1 MADFFDFDSL
11 TQTNSD
17 PFEDATSYV
26 SDVDTRF
33 YTLPKNKDGSGEAII
48 CFIPD
53 QNQKIFKKVFKFNI
67 SNFVSGKKRFAN
79 YFSPTTIG
87 LPDPVQ
93 ERWQKLWNDGLKDEA
108 KKFARTIRYITNIK
122 VIRDPLNPENNGKIF
137 LYEMSQSLKEK
148 IKNAVELSEM
158 DKQLNR
164 PRKEIFNPTKGWL
177 MKLTC
182 KKAVNGFTTYDDSEF
197 FNVSPDDPRMAD
209 LIPYKDAQ
217 TAIDDIKANAHA
229 LDWFDKPENYK
240 TYDELKEKLDWVYPP
255 ENASIVK
262 EKRSVEPD
270 VVSVPPLS
278 ADTSAQGTQA
288 APSVT
293 TTVTPRPEQSTSAD
307 ALIDSLLND

>member
-1 MADFFDFDSL
+1 MLFFLCFLRNISSC
-11 TQTNSD
+11 N
-17 PFEDATSYV
+17 
-26 SDVDTRF
+26 R
-33 YTLPKNKDGSGEAII
+33 I
-48 CFIPD
+48 CI
-53 QNQKIFKKVFKFNI
+53 FKFNI

-108 KKFARTIRYITNIK
+108 KKFSRTIRYITNIK
-122 VIRDPLNPENNGKIF
+122 VIRDPLNPENDGKIF

-148 IKNAVELSEM
+148 IKHAVELSEM

-182 KKAVNGFTTYDDSEF
+182 KKAANGFTTYDDSEF

-217 TAIDDIKANAHA
+217 SAIDDINANAHS
-229 LDWFDKPENYK
+229 LDWFDKAENYK
-240 TYDELKEKLDWVYPP
+240 TYDELKEKLDWVYPSDTS
-255 ENASIVK
+255 AAVSVK
-262 EKRSVEPD
+262 ETRTAEPD
-270 VVSVPPLS
+270 VVSVPPVQPV
-278 ADTSAQGTQA
+278 AQTGSDNNAQVASKTA
-288 APSVT
+288 
-293 TTVTPRPEQSTSAD
+293 TSAD

>member
-1 MADFFDFDSL
+1 MVDFFDFDSL
-11 TQTNSD
+11 TQSNSD
-17 PFEDATSYV
+17 PFEDSTSYV
-26 SDVDTRF
+26 SEVDTRF

-108 KKFARTIRYITNIK
+108 KKFSRTIRYITNIK
-122 VIRDPLNPENNGKIF
+122 VIKDPLNPENDGKIF

-148 IKNAVELSEM
+148 IKHAVELSEM

-217 TAIDDIKANAHA
+217 SAIDDIKANAIGYA
-229 LDWFDKPENYK
+229 ML
-240 TYDELKEKLDWVYPP
+240 
-255 ENASIVK
+255 VK
-262 EKRSVEPD
+262 ARQKK
-270 VVSVPPLS
+270 
-278 ADTSAQGTQA
+278 Q
-288 APSVT
+288 
-293 TTVTPRPEQSTSAD
+293 
-307 ALIDSLLND
+307 

>member
-17 PFEDATSYV
+17 PYEDSTSYV
-26 SDVDTRF
+26 SEVDTRF

-67 SNFVSGKKRFAN
+67 SNFVSGKKRFTN

-108 KKFARTIRYITNIK
+108 KKFSRTIRYITNIK

-148 IKNAVELSEM
+148 IKHAVELSEM

-182 KKAVNGFTTYDDSEF
+182 KKAANGFTTYDDSEF
-197 FNVSPDDPRMAD
+197 FNVSPDDPRMAE

-217 TAIDDIKANAHA
+217 SAIDDINANAHA

-240 TYDELKEKLDWVYPP
+240 TYDELKEKLEWVYPSD
-255 ENASIVK
+255 NSAAVSVK
-262 EKRSVEPD
+262 ETRTAEPD
-270 VVSVPPLS
+270 VVSVPQ
-278 ADTSAQGTQA
+278 ADSDNNAQGASKTA
-288 APSVT
+288 
-293 TTVTPRPEQSTSAD
+293 TSAD

>member
-11 TQTNSD
+11 TQSNSD
-17 PFEDATSYV
+17 PFEDSTSYV

-67 SNFVSGKKRFAN
+67 SNFVSGKKRFTN

-87 LPDPVQ
+87 LPDPIQ

-122 VIRDPLNPENNGKIF
+122 VIRDPLKPENNGKIF

-148 IKNAVELSEM
+148 IKHAVELSEM

-217 TAIDDIKANAHA
+217 SAIDDIKANAHP
-229 LDWFDKPENYK
+229 LDWFDKAENYK
-240 TYDELKEKLDWVYPP
+240 TYDELKEKLEWVYPSDTS
-255 ENASIVK
+255 AAVSVK
-262 EKRSVEPD
+262 ETRTTEPD
-270 VVSVPPLS
+270 VVSVPQ
-278 ADTSAQGTQA
+278 ADSDNNAQGASKTA
-288 APSVT
+288 
-293 TTVTPRPEQSTSAD
+293 TSAD

>member
-17 PFEDATSYV
+17 PFEDSTSYV
-26 SDVDTRF
+26 SEVDTRF

-108 KKFARTIRYITNIK
+108 KKFSRTIRYITNIK
-122 VIRDPLNPENNGKIF
+122 VIKDPLNPENNGKIF

-148 IKNAVELSEM
+148 IKHAVELSEM

-217 TAIDDIKANAHA
+217 SAIDDIKANAHP

-240 TYDELKEKLDWVYPP
+240 TYDELKEKLEWVYPSDTS
-255 ENASIVK
+255 AAVSVK
-262 EKRSVEPD
+262 ETRTTEPD
-270 VVSVPPLS
+270 VVSVPQ
-278 ADTSAQGTQA
+278 ADSDNNAQGASKTA
-288 APSVT
+288 
-293 TTVTPRPEQSTSAD
+293 TSAD

>member
-17 PFEDATSYV
+17 PFEDSTSYV
-26 SDVDTRF
+26 SEVDTRF

-108 KKFARTIRYITNIK
+108 KKFSRTIRYITNIK
-122 VIRDPLNPENNGKIF
+122 VIKDPLNPENDGKIF

-148 IKNAVELSEM
+148 IKHAVELSEM

-217 TAIDDIKANAHA
+217 SAIDDIKANAHP
-229 LDWFDKPENYK
+229 LDWFDKAENYK
-240 TYDELKEKLDWVYPP
+240 TYDELKEKLEWVYPSDTS
-255 ENASIVK
+255 AAVSVK
-262 EKRSVEPD
+262 ETRTAEPD
-270 VVSVPPLS
+270 VVSVPQ
-278 ADTSAQGTQA
+278 ADSDNNAQGASKTA
-288 APSVT
+288 
-293 TTVTPRPEQSTSAD
+293 TSAD

>member
-26 SDVDTRF
+26 SEVDTRF

-67 SNFVSGKKRFAN
+67 SNFVSGKKRFTN

-108 KKFARTIRYITNIK
+108 KKFSRTIRYITNIK
-122 VIRDPLNPENNGKIF
+122 VIKDPLNPENDGKIF

-148 IKNAVELSEM
+148 IKHAVELSEM

-217 TAIDDIKANAHA
+217 SAIDDIKANAHP
-229 LDWFDKPENYK
+229 LDWFDKAENYK
-240 TYDELKEKLDWVYPP
+240 TYDELKEKLEWVYPSDTS
-255 ENASIVK
+255 AAVSVK
-262 EKRSVEPD
+262 ETRTTEPD
-270 VVSVPPLS
+270 VVSVPQ
-278 ADTSAQGTQA
+278 ADSDNNAQDASKTA
-288 APSVT
+288 
-293 TTVTPRPEQSTSAD
+293 TSAD

>member
-11 TQTNSD
+11 TQSNSD
-17 PFEDATSYV
+17 PFEDSTSYV
-26 SDVDTRF
+26 SEVDTRF

-108 KKFARTIRYITNIK
+108 KKFSRTIRYITNIK
-122 VIRDPLNPENNGKIF
+122 VIKDPLNPENDGKIF

-148 IKNAVELSEM
+148 IKHAVELSEM

-182 KKAVNGFTTYDDSEF
+182 KKAANGFTTYDDSEF

-217 TAIDDIKANAHA
+217 SAIDDIKANAHP
-229 LDWFDKPENYK
+229 LDWFDKAENYK
-240 TYDELKEKLDWVYPP
+240 TYDELKEKLEWVYPSDTS
-255 ENASIVK
+255 AAVSVK
-262 EKRSVEPD
+262 ETRTTEPD
-270 VVSVPPLS
+270 VVSVPS
-278 ADTSAQGTQA
+278 ADSDNNAQVASKTA
-288 APSVT
+288 
-293 TTVTPRPEQSTSAD
+293 TSAD

>member
-17 PFEDATSYV
+17 PFEDSTSYV
-26 SDVDTRF
+26 SEVDTRF

-108 KKFARTIRYITNIK
+108 KKFSRTIRYITNIK
-122 VIRDPLNPENNGKIF
+122 VIKDPLNPENDGKIF

-148 IKNAVELSEM
+148 IKHAVELSEM

-217 TAIDDIKANAHA
+217 SAIDDIKANAHP
-229 LDWFDKPENYK
+229 LDWFDKAENYK
-240 TYDELKEKLDWVYPP
+240 TYDELKEKLEWVYPSDTS
-255 ENASIVK
+255 ASVSVK
-262 EKRSVEPD
+262 ETRTTEPD
-270 VVSVPPLS
+270 VVSVPQ
-278 ADTSAQGTQA
+278 ADSDNNAQGASKTA
-288 APSVT
+288 
-293 TTVTPRPEQSTSAD
+293 TSAD

>member
-17 PFEDATSYV
+17 PFEDSTSYV
-26 SDVDTRF
+26 SEVDTRF

-108 KKFARTIRYITNIK
+108 KKFSRTIRYITNIK
-122 VIRDPLNPENNGKIF
+122 VIKDPLNPENDGKIF

-148 IKNAVELSEM
+148 IKHAVELSEM

-217 TAIDDIKANAHA
+217 SAIDDIKANAHP

-240 TYDELKEKLDWVYPP
+240 TYDELKEKLEWVYPSDTS
-255 ENASIVK
+255 AAVSVK
-262 EKRSVEPD
+262 ETRTTEPD
-270 VVSVPPLS
+270 VVSVPQ
-278 ADTSAQGTQA
+278 ADSDNNAQGASKTA
-288 APSVT
+288 
-293 TTVTPRPEQSTSAD
+293 TSAD